1 MKVMQGWTYDA
12 DFADQIWLGKVT
24 STSFTNP
31 NPLITTHH
39 LNQDSS
45 LKISRDVILLDAPS
59 FPFDYEEDIM
69 F

>member
-39 LNQDSS
+39 LNQD
-45 LKISRDVILLDAPS
+45 VILLDAPS